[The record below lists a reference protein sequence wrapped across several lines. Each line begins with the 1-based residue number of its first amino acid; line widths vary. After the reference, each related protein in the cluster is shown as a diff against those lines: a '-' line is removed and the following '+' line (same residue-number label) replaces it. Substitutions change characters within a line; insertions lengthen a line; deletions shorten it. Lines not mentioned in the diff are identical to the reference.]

1 MYNIYNWSRLLV
13 AIRYSL
19 RRIWLRIMDKI
30 QLNQL
35 QKYKCLFIR
44 LLNVFLHSTLSI
56 PICSKGLNWK
66 RTYKSLKKYHFNK
79 LFDSVLL
86 MLASIISYLHTFE
99 DIICMSTHFQIFIW
113 KYYLSIISI
122 LSFWSITFDS
132 CLLCVFITFEII
144 VKIYMVF
151 KRDIKK
157 CVKIKKNGRSYRIDF
172 PSAAGFTCYR
182 EWGDNYYIIVIKEN
196 MLSKLADWKC
206 CKLWKILIKLEL

>member
-1 MYNIYNWSRLLV
+1 MNGTTYIIVRVCRYIYRTSVVPKTKCCSVLVGEVFGELARKRNPIMYNIYNWSRLLV

-86 MLASIISYLHTFE
+86 MLASILLTHIRRYNMHVDSFSDFHLKVLLINHI
-99 DIICMSTHFQIFIW
+99 DIIILEYNIW
-113 KYYLSIISI
+113 FVFALRVYYVWNNRENLYGIQ
-122 LSFWSITFDS
+122 
-132 CLLCVFITFEII
+132 
-144 VKIYMVF
+144 
-151 KRDIKK
+151 KR
-157 CVKIKKNGRSYRIDF
+157 Y
-172 PSAAGFTCYR
+172 
-182 EWGDNYYIIVIKEN
+182 
-196 MLSKLADWKC
+196 
-206 CKLWKILIKLEL
+206 